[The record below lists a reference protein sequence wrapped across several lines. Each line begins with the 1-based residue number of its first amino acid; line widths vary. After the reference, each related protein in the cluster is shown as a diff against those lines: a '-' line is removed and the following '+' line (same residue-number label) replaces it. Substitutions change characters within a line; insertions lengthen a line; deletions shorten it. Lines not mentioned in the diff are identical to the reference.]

1 MIKKLKEIFNV
12 KTLTQNGTKKTI
24 LSTTYMDMT
33 ALA

>member
-12 KTLTQNGTKKTI
+12 TTLTQNGTI
-24 LSTTYMDMT
+24 LNTTYNDMT